1 MRPVRV
7 FVSGISPGERQL
19 DGEPAHYLSHVR
31 RLRPGDV
38 FVAFDPAARLESAGE
53 VLRIDRDA
61 VVVRLAASEPARAV
75 ALTDVTLVQCAGK
88 GDKVDDVIRATTA
101 LGVRA
106 VIVVESS
113 RSVARVDAERAAK
126 RAERW
131 RAIALDAARQS
142 GRGDVPDIEGP
153 RPFGDVLSAFRS
165 RSATKLC
172 LDPHATAPFSAHV
185 GRGTPGPIVLLVGP
199 EGGLTDDEL
208 TVAARAGFTRVRLGP
223 FVLRTELAATAALG
237 ALLALS
243 EEATGYGLQATGL
256 DTKPET

>member
-1 MRPVRV
+1 MR
-7 FVSGISPGERQL
+7 
-19 DGEPAHYLSHVR
+19 A
-31 RLRPGDV
+31 GDA
-38 FVAFDPAARLESAGE
+38 FVAFDPAARLESTGE
-53 VLRIDRDA
+53 ILRVERDA
-61 VVVRLAASEPARAV
+61 VVVRLAESEPAKNV
-75 ALTDVTLVQCAGK
+75 ALGDVTLVQCAGK
-88 GDKVDDVIRATTA
+88 GDKVDDVVRATTS

-153 RPFGDVLSAFRS
+153 RPFGDVLSEFRS
-165 RSATKLC
+165 RSAAKLC

-185 GRGTPGPIVLLVGP
+185 RRATLGPIVLLVGP

-208 TVAARAGFTRVRLGP
+208 TLAERAGFTRVRLGP
-223 FVLRTELAATAALG
+223 FVLRTELAAAAAMG
-237 ALLALS
+237 ALLAL
-243 EEATGYGLQATGL
+243 EDATG
-256 DTKPET
+256 P